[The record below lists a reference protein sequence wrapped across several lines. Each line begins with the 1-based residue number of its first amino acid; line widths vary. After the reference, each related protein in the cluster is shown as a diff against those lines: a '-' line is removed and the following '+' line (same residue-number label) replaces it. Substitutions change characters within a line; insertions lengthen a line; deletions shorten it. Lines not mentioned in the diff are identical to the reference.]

1 MSPLSNCTTLA
12 PPTTAVS
19 QNSVQTFTFNIS
31 GISPAATA
39 ALINALSTQTG
50 SISGCLV
57 SCSSHGQCVFDQYS
71 QSLICQCD
79 TYFTGSACQID
90 TRPCFSF
97 PCLNN
102 GTCTNVNST
111 EFTCK
116 CQTTYYG
123 TNCENQINVCQNET
137 CSGKGFCFNQQNVP
151 TCKCFTGYSGQA
163 CDIVSSYVK
172 VVKGVQTTASI
183 IAFIVLSTYICMII
197 SNDCLNLYLTR
208 RKLNDD
214 KDKEKKG
221 KIGHLTKKKYT
232 HGKPKKIISQKV
244 APSKLNLK

>member
-90 TRPCFSF
+90 TRPCSSF
-97 PCLNN
+97 PCLYN
-102 GTCTNVNST
+102 GTCTDEIVSNFT
-111 EFTCK
+111 GYTCK
-116 CQTTYYG
+116 CQATYYG
-123 TNCENQINVCQNET
+123 ANCENQINVCQNKT
-137 CSGKGFCFNQQNVP
+137 CSGKGYCFNLQNVP
-151 TCKCFTGYSGQA
+151 TCKCFSSYSGGDCELA
-163 CDIVSSYVK
+163 SSYVK
-172 VVKGVQTTASI
+172 TVKGVQTTASI
-183 IAFIVLSTYICMII
+183 IAFIVLAAIMFLILV
-197 SNDCLNLYLTR
+197 NDGLNILILKPKTSKNQK
-208 RKLNDD
+208 KLNQSA
-214 KDKEKKG
+214 KHKFHYIAK
-221 KIGHLTKKKYT
+221 
-232 HGKPKKIISQKV
+232 
-244 APSKLNLK
+244 